1 MNEEQAENHL
11 HHENV
16 YTNNLGGRQRPQ
28 KRARFVT
35 YGEQVDLVRNTPR
48 AAALGM
54 RTVPGTW
61 QSYPVVRSQRVCLPA
76 ANVAPSEINIH
87 GAAIYLPLRS
97 SEE

>member
-61 QSYPVVRSQRVCLPA
+61 QSYPVVRSQRGLTRTRKIRLA
-76 ANVAPSEINIH
+76 E
-87 GAAIYLPLRS
+87 LK
-97 SEE
+97 

>member
-1 MNEEQAENHL
+1 MNEEQAENYL

-35 YGEQVDLVRNTPR
+35 YGEQVNLVRNTPR

-61 QSYPVVRSQRVCLPA
+61 QSYPVVRSQRGVNYGPFKSPDEYYTDWPTAIA
-76 ANVAPSEINIH
+76 A
-87 GAAIYLPLRS
+87 
-97 SEE
+97 